1 MTNARAPLKLS
12 LYIYVHRWMEM
23 LRCRLK
29 TQSSQGSMPH
39 FIHIRKVEAQRKLTR
54 MHAGHQGKL

>member
-1 MTNARAPLKLS
+1 MTNARAPLKLT
-12 LYIYVHRWMEM
+12 LYICLHRCIEM

-39 FIHIRKVEAQRKLTR
+39 FIHIRKLEAQRKLTC
-54 MHAGHQGKL
+54 MHA